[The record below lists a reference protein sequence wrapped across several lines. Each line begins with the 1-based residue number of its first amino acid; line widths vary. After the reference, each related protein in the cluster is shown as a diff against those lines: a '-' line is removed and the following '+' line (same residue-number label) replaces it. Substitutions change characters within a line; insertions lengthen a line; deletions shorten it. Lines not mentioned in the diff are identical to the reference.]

1 MFDLLVLAGLAFM
14 GFFAIMNPLSSV
26 SIFIALTENETNE
39 EKHKIAVQSVLTA
52 FIIIVIFAVGGHI
65 ILKIFGISFSA
76 LRLAGGILVA
86 IIGYEM
92 LHGKN
97 SNINRPTKETIQ
109 ETIKEED
116 STTAITPLG
125 MPLLAGPGTIIT
137 AMSFASGG
145 VDRLLVTIIAFG
157 LLCLITYFSFRAG
170 EKIKDFL
177 GTSALKVITRMMG
190 LLLTVIGTQMF
201 INGVYSAV
209 LEFSGISPPFI
220 L

>member
-1 MFDLLVLAGLAFM
+1 MFDLFMLAGVAFM

-26 SIFIALTENETNE
+26 SIFMALTENEPEE
-39 EKHKIAVQSVLTA
+39 EKHKIAIQSVLTA
-52 FIIIVIFAVGGHI
+52 FIIIVVFAVGGHY

-86 IIGYEM
+86 LIGYEM
-92 LHGKN
+92 LHGQN

-109 ETIKEED
+109 KTIKED
-116 STTAITPLG
+116 STIAITPLG

-145 VDRLLVTIIAFG
+145 IDRLIVTILAFG
-157 LLCLITYFSFRAG
+157 LLCLITYFSFLAG
-170 EKIKDFL
+170 EKIKNFL

-190 LLLTVIGTQMF
+190 LILTVIGAQMF

-209 LEFSGISPPFI
+209 LEFSGINPPFI